1 MGIAAATLQVLHY
14 PAPQLRSRAEPI
26 QKIDASVE
34 AVAVRMIELMRQ
46 ANGLGLAA
54 PQVGLPWRMFVTSGQ
69 EDGPDHVYIN
79 PTLTI
84 VDAELVLREE
94 GCLSLPDINIELR
107 RPRAATINARDLAG
121 KQFELTDYELLAR
134 VWQHELDHLDGIL
147 IIDKMS
153 PMDRIATRKI
163 LKELE
168 ANAARA

>member
-14 PAPQLRSRAEPI
+14 PAPQLRSRTEPI

-94 GCLSLPDINIELR
+94 GCLSLPGINIELR
-107 RPRAATINARDLAG
+107 RPRAATINARDLTG
-121 KQFELTDYELLAR
+121 KQFQLTDYELLAR

-168 ANAARA
+168 ATAARA

>member
-14 PAPQLRSRAEPI
+14 PAPQLRGRAEPI

-34 AVAVRMIELMRQ
+34 AVAARMIELMRQ

-69 EDGPDHVYIN
+69 EDGPDRVYIN
-79 PTLTI
+79 PTVSV

-94 GCLSLPDINIELR
+94 GCLSLPGINVELR
-107 RPRAATINARDLAG
+107 RPRAATINAQDLAG
-121 KQFELTDYELLAR
+121 KHFELTDHELLAR
-134 VWQHELDHLDGIL
+134 VWQHELDHLDGVL

-168 ANAARA
+168 ANATRA